1 MVKAN
6 SDLYDPSNPLAR
18 VIASIE
24 NDSDERF
31 GAPDENHD
39 NTNRSR

>member
-24 NDSDERF
+24 NDSVMSDLERLM
-31 GAPDENHD
+31 
-39 NTNRSR
+39 

>member
-24 NDSDERF
+24 MTVMSDLERLM
-31 GAPDENHD
+31 
-39 NTNRSR
+39 

>member
-24 NDSDERF
+24 NDSESDLERLM
-31 GAPDENHD
+31 
-39 NTNRSR
+39 